1 MYEYDLQTRKNFRSA
16 WYPNFWDVLAFAL
29 VFFFFYVISDTLH
42 SMRFASIEHSIDH
55 INLDYTSLSKY
66 ALRSVVRMFLAL
78 FVSLMVTFFLG
89 TLAARSAFWERI
101 IIPLVDILQSAPIL
115 GYLTLAASLLTRY
128 FPGQVAGYEVVAIF
142 AIFTSQV
149 WNMIFSFYQS
159 LRMVPEHMHEAS
171 ALMQLTKAQKF
182 WRVEVPFA
190 MPDLLMNVMV
200 SLSTG
205 WFYVVESEAI
215 LTMYDQR
222 ILLPGI
228 GSYMWV
234 ANQQGNSSALFA
246 AVMAMFL
253 VILAYDQLIFRPLT
267 HFIRIYQADEEG
279 TTGRSWFVN
288 MVSRTRLFRSMMLY
302 GSGVLSY
309 IMLLMFRYSRSVAS
323 PEQYVIS
330 RRLLIYQR
338 LSLLV
343 IFVATVYA
351 ASVMDLN
358 KIPFTEIYLMLYVGL
373 WTLLRIVVLLTVC
386 VLLWTPV
393 GVWIGC
399 RPKVSDR
406 LLPVIQFLAAFP
418 PNLLYPMLMEYI
430 LRYGLNVE
438 VWCAPLMILGTQ
450 WYILFNVISAV
461 RSIPKETLY
470 AIRSLRI
477 RGWLLWRRL
486 LIPVVAPHLVTGS
499 MAAAGG
505 AWNAAIVAEI
515 ITWQGT
521 TTKATGLGAYIYTA
535 VTEGNAVHHVWAIAV
550 MCFYVVVINR
560 MFWNPL
566 YRFVIK
572 HYASV

>member
-159 LRMVPEHMHEAS
+159 LCMVPEHMHEAS

-267 HFIRIYQADEEG
+267 HFIRIYQADEEA

-309 IMLLMFRYSRSVAS
+309 IMLLMFRYSSNASS

-330 RRLLIYQR
+330 RRLLTYQR
-338 LSLLV
+338 LALLM
-343 IFVATVYA
+343 IFLATAYA
-351 ASVMDLN
+351 ASVMDVS
-358 KIPFTEIYLMLYVGL
+358 KIPFADIQHMLYVGL

-386 VLLWTPV
+386 VVLWTPV
-393 GVWIGC
+393 GVWIGS

-430 LRYGLNVE
+430 LRYGLDVE
-438 VWCAPLMILGTQ
+438 IWCAPLMILGTQ